1 MFQVLQRIIKEYFI
15 HFLETL
21 LKFFIK
27 FILSLYK
34 YKFKFTFTLLLKKK
48 KRKGEENKVHKTK
61 FKTFSGLNLNIAFLI
76 LSFN

>member
-48 KRKGEENKVHKTK
+48 KEKEKKIK
-61 FKTFSGLNLNIAFLI
+61 YIKQNLKLFPG
-76 LSFN
+76 